1 MRQWGRV
8 AAGAGAGAGAVGWQP
23 PAHLL
28 PAHGLHHPLPRAAA
42 QVPPNQES
50 KAQTA
55 PALGLAGQVQ
65 ATVAFLSGS
74 GQGAGAEVGVGTH
87 THRWAPFSSICN
99 LPLSQRLSEPSPTS
113 LRHVCPRPHRQE
125 ARAFPLATPS
135 SPAWAAESLVTGF
148 HKGGEAGP
156 TDRRAPTPPT
166 VCRLGSDRTSP

>member
-8 AAGAGAGAGAVGWQP
+8 AAGAGAGAGAEGWQP

-74 GQGAGAEVGVGTH
+74 GQGAGAKVGVGTLTLIGGPH
-87 THRWAPFSSICN
+87 FPASATFHFPKGSVSPAR
-99 LPLSQRLSEPSPTS
+99 PLSGMCVPGHTGKKPEPSLWQRQVPQPGQQS
-113 LRHVCPRPHRQE
+113 L
-125 ARAFPLATPS
+125 
-135 SPAWAAESLVTGF
+135 W
-148 HKGGEAGP
+148 
-156 TDRRAPTPPT
+156 
-166 VCRLGSDRTSP
+166 